1 MHARNTRGSNGSV
14 EMLRRAGCVARHAVA
29 IAAVVVGGAT
39 TEVAQVSAID
49 RVSVRSDGLQANGP
63 SAAPAVS
70 AFADCTAFATDA
82 TNLLPG
88 RQDSNSA
95 TDVYVFDRRT
105 QTVERVS
112 VASDGSQANRASQ
125 TQGFRPGID
134 AACTCVAFSSDA
146 TNLVPDDTNH
156 VTDVF
161 VRDLVAQSTE
171 RVSLGAGGESNGPSS
186 FSSVSAD
193 CGLVAFQST
202 ASNLVS
208 GDTNNTSDIFVS
220 SRSGGGA
227 TRVNVA
233 ADGSEANGASITPSI
248 SADGRCVA
256 FASAATNLLGS
267 DTNGTMDVYV
277 ACDGVVTCRASVD
290 SNGNQ
295 ANGVNFLP
303 GLSADGNLVVFKS
316 LASNLV
322 PGDLNTA
329 ADVFVH
335 NCQTGETERVSVGNR
350 GQQGN
355 DNSFPGTISNDGRFV
370 AFGSFASNLI
380 VGLGTRSQAQIYVRD
395 RENHTTVLIS
405 KNLAGRA
412 SNGSAPDVPPSITAD
427 GNFVAFASSAS
438 DLVIADTNGVQDA
451 FSAGL
456 PCDDPTDCPPGSECE
471 NGVCVPPATPT
482 PTPTP
487 ECTADDQCPEGQVCS
502 PDGHC
507 VVATATP
514 TPTPSPPCTNDNEC
528 PPGQICIEETGH
540 CVTPRPPCDEDS
552 DCSVAC
558 AEANDCADLASP
570 PDRSCV
576 DNQCCPA
583 DHCRS
588 MRCVPVRGCE
598 EAAECFGTEACIED
612 PAAQCNGAGP
622 SGNCECGGDCNRD
635 GAVFGNEISTAI
647 NILAGVA
654 PLSVCRSADING
666 DGQVM
671 GTEIC
676 LALSNLAQGCPDLL
690 SPLSGFGQSRAD
702 EVVTYILGTM
712 SGLPGQTVD
721 VPIGVVG
728 GNDEIV
734 MAQIDLLY
742 DSTTLAITNPA
753 SACRLDARLGSQ
765 VVRTSVP
772 DSPAAPEGQR
782 RLRIFVG
789 DLVLPTDAFGDGPLV
804 SCAFEIRSDAPGG
817 VSSVVGDHLNVSD
830 VRGNAFGT
838 ATTAGGVEIVLPTP
852 EPTAIAVIEPTA
864 PAPTVVEPE
873 PTAVPTEVPTLAP
886 PPPPAP
892 TEPRAECAVGAD
904 CGSDRRRACVD
915 AKCRCAGD
923 CDGDGQTVVSELVKA
938 VGVVIG
944 ETPLTAC
951 AAADANGNGVVTV
964 DELLVSLGNLTRGC
978 PQ

>member
-1 MHARNTRGSNGSV
+1 MHARNIRGTNGSAGTSH
-14 EMLRRAGCVARHAVA
+14 RAWSVARLALGV
-29 IAAVVVGGAT
+29 AVVVASSRSA
-39 TEVAQVSAID
+39 EVAAQVPAVD
-49 RVSVRSDGLQANGP
+49 RVSIRSDGLQANGP

-70 AFADCTAFATDA
+70 AFADCTAFASEA

-88 RQDSNSA
+88 RQDSNA
-95 TDVYVFDRRT
+95 VTDVFLFDRRT
-105 QTVERVS
+105 RTVDRVS
-112 VASDGSQANRASQ
+112 VASDGAQANRASQ

-134 AACTCVAFSSDA
+134 SACTCVAFSSDA
-146 TNLVPDDTNH
+146 TNLVADDTNR

-161 VRDLVAQSTE
+161 VRDLVTPATE
-171 RVSLGAGGESNGPSS
+171 RVSVGDGGEANGPSS
-186 FSSVSAD
+186 FASVSTD

-202 ASNLVS
+202 ASNLVA
-208 GDTNNTSDIFVS
+208 GDGNNTSDIFIA
-220 SRSGGGA
+220 SRSGGGT

-267 DTNGTMDVYV
+267 DTNGTMDIYV
-277 ACDGVVTCRASVD
+277 SCDGAVTCRASVD
-290 SNGNQ
+290 SNGIQ

-316 LASNLV
+316 LATNLV
-322 PGDLNTA
+322 PGDFNTA

-380 VGLGTRSQAQIYVRD
+380 LGFGTRGQAQIYVRD
-395 RENHTTVLIS
+395 RALATTVLIS
-405 KNLAGRA
+405 RNLAGQA
-412 SNGSAPDVPPSITAD
+412 GNGSAPDVPPSISPD
-427 GNFVAFASSAS
+427 GNFVAFASNAS
-438 DLVIADTNGVQDA
+438 DLVIADTNGSQDA

-456 PCDDPTDCPPGSECE
+456 PCDDPADCPPGSDCID
-471 NGVCVPPATPT
+471 GTCVPPATPT
-482 PTPTP
+482 PTATP
-487 ECTADDQCPEGQVCS
+487 ECTDDDQCPEGQVCG
-502 PDGHC
+502 PDGRC

-514 TPTPSPPCTNDNEC
+514 TPTPSPPCTNDDEC

-552 DCSVAC
+552 DCGVAC
-558 AEANDCADLASP
+558 EEAGDCADLATP
-570 PDRSCV
+570 PDRTCV

-598 EAAECFGTEACIED
+598 DATECFGTEACIED
-612 PAAQCNGAGP
+612 PAAQCSGEGP
-622 SGNCECGGDCNRD
+622 SGICECGGDCNRD

-654 PLSVCRSADING
+654 PLAVCRSADING

-671 GTEIC
+671 GTEIG

-702 EVVTYILGTM
+702 EVVTYTLGTA
-712 SGLPGQTVD
+712 SGMPGQTVEIP
-721 VPIGVVG
+721 VGVAG

-742 DSTTLAITNPA
+742 DEAILNVADPA
-753 SACRLDARLGSQ
+753 SACRLDPRLGSQ
-765 VVRTSVP
+765 IVRTSVP
-772 DSPAAPEGQR
+772 DSPSPSDGQR

-789 DLVLPTDAFGDGPLV
+789 DLVLPMDAFGDGPV
-804 SCAFEIRSDAPGG
+804 ISCSFEIRGDATGG
-817 VSSVVGDHLNVSD
+817 LASVSADHLNVSD

-838 ATTAGGVEIVLPTP
+838 AATAGGVDVILPTP
-852 EPTAIAVIEPTA
+852 EPTATALPEEPTA
-864 PAPTVVEPE
+864 TATTEPE
-873 PTAVPTEVPTLAP
+873 PTAVPTLAP
-886 PPPPAP
+886 PPPPTVP
-892 TEPRAECAVGAD
+892 PAECTVGTD
-904 CGSDRRRACVD
+904 CGSDRRQACV
-915 AKCRCAGD
+915 AGTCLCSGD

-938 VGVVIG
+938 VGIVIG
-944 ETPLTAC
+944 ETSLTGC
-951 AAADANGNGVVTV
+951 PAADVNGSGTVSV
-964 DELLVSLGNLTRGC
+964 DELLVGLNNLTRGC